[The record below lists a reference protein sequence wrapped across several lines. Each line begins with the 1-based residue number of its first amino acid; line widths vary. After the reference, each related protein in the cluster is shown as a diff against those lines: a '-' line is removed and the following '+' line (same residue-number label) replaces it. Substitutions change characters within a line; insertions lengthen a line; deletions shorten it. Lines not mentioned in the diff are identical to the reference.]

1 MAFHSGCVKSRKKRT
16 ANSSIPPS
24 VPTTMPATWPGD
36 RAMFVDVDDSRGA
49 SVGTEAAA
57 VLSLV
62 TRAIVVNVTVAV
74 CEITIVVRLV

>member
-1 MAFHSGCVKSRKKRT
+1 
-16 ANSSIPPS
+16 
-24 VPTTMPATWPGD
+24 
-36 RAMFVDVDDSRGA
+36 MFVDVDDSRGA